1 MLPPWMVTI
10 LAMQPSV
17 LLRAH
22 LLRLAVIPSMVPLET
37 ALNCN
42 NKFFMLTFN
51 EISTTIR
58 AAVSSGGRVILTNGE
73 SSTHIL
79 GITLTEKKLEP
90 ITQELW
96 AMPADKSL
104 PYIRLTREHTI
115 TIVP

>member
-1 MLPPWMVTI
+1 
-10 LAMQPSV
+10 
-17 LLRAH
+17 
-22 LLRLAVIPSMVPLET
+22 
-37 ALNCN
+37 
-42 NKFFMLTFN
+42 MLTFN

-58 AAVSSGGRVILTNGE
+58 AATSSGGRVILTNGE

-90 ITQELW
+90 IIQELW

-104 PYIRLTREHTI
+104 PYIRVTSEHTI